1 MSGSNELYTIND
13 DAYDALRNREG
24 PLVLFHMLDG
34 FLDAGATGKTARTHL
49 TDSFYPQRIADFDS
63 DDLHDY
69 RARRPVMTFETDR
82 WSDVEM
88 PYLRIDMLTNHY
100 GDDFLLLHGLEP
112 DTRWT
117 KVADAVVD
125 IIEGLGVT
133 LVAGVHGIPMGV
145 PHTRAMSS
153 TAHATRDGLIDTSTA
168 QFGIAKVP
176 GSFSAYLEYHL
187 GQRGLPAVGYAVHI
201 PHYLA
206 QSTYPAAALY
216 GLELLEKAT
225 GLDLASGELT
235 KAASAAL
242 DEVAEQVGQ
251 SDEAQELVRSLEQ
264 QYDAFMRSRGSDSL
278 LGGIQTPVP
287 SADELAA
294 EFEAY
299 LSRHNDPPTS

>member
-1 MSGSNELYTIND
+1 MSGPNSLYTVD
-13 DAYDALRNREG
+13 HDAYNTLRDRGDG
-24 PLVLFHMLDG
+24 PLVMFHMLEG

-49 TDSFYPQRIADFDS
+49 TDAFYPQRIVAFDT

-82 WSDVEM
+82 WSDIEL
-88 PYLRIDMLTNHY
+88 PHLRIDMLTNHY
-100 GDDFLLLHGLEP
+100 GDDFLLLHGAEP
-112 DTRWT
+112 DMRWM
-117 KVADAVVD
+117 KVADAIAD
-125 IIEGLGVT
+125 IIEDLGIT
-133 LVAGVHGIPMGV
+133 LVAGIHGIPMGV

-153 TAHATRDGLIDTSTA
+153 TAHATRDDLIDTTSA
-168 QFGIAKVP
+168 QFGVAKVP
-176 GSFSAYLEYHL
+176 ASFGAYLEYRL
-187 GQRGLPAVGYAVHI
+187 GQLGIPAIGYAVHI

-216 GLELLEKAT
+216 GMELLEKAT

-235 KAASAAL
+235 KAAGAAL

-278 LGGIQTPVP
+278 LGIQTPVP

-299 LSRHNDPPTS
+299 LSRHNDPPSN